1 MGIEQ
6 DTAESPDGRAAAP
19 GRPSHSRTLGRLVQ
33 GKNINEETL
42 LATDYL
48 NHFIE
53 IIMLIDMVP
62 VMPECLADAKAW
74 VPKSYE
80 AHFQDSA
87 FTDKDLAVL
96 AYWNA
101 PLEFRVPFDNT
112 IDRMNAL
119 VAVGLREI
127 EAAVATRHQGRIEL
141 AVTGVSRRLQS
152 YIDKA
157 SAIIHGNTDAMD
169 QSAVDAI
176 LNG

>member
-6 DTAESPDGRAAAP
+6 DTAETPGGPAAVP
-19 GRPSHSRTLGRLVQ
+19 GRPSHSRTLGRLVK

-48 NHFIE
+48 NHFNE
-53 IIMLIDMVP
+53 IIMLLEMVP
-62 VMPECLADAKAW
+62 VMPECLDDAKAW
-74 VPKSYE
+74 APKSYE

-96 AYWNA
+96 AYLNA
-101 PLEFRVPFDNT
+101 PLKFRVPFDDT

-119 VAVGLREI
+119 VAEGVREI
-127 EAAVATRHQGRIEL
+127 EATAASGDQGRIEL

-157 SAIIHGNTDAMD
+157 SAIIHGNTGTID